1 MNELLYTAQD
11 LAIILIG
18 MDLDCRIE
26 SAVMDRIWNREK
38 EFLAEPYRQ
47 DRRRFTLEVL
57 YWRHY
62 FSKKPLWTG
71 SFRFVQKDLE
81 SGGHTVDL
89 ERYRSDYS
97 NLNLFFKSVRIRCL
111 YGMGKEYVRIKL
123 RTLLAVYGYRR
134 RSRLLIH
141 HMQRC
146 MEFYHLKAT
155 LRGGVDCDLSTCSL
169 DQMLTFRVEQL

>member
-1 MNELLYTAQD
+1 MFSEVPRSQKMVLN
-11 LAIILIG
+11 
-18 MDLDCRIE
+18 
-26 SAVMDRIWNREK
+26 RIWNREK

-62 FSKKPLWTG
+62 FSEKTALDRELPV
-71 SFRFVQKDLE
+71 VQKDLE

-89 ERYRSDYS
+89 ERYHSDYS
-97 NLNLFFKSVRIRCL
+97 DLKLFFKSVRLLCL

-134 RSRLLIH
+134 RSR
-141 HMQRC
+141 Q
-146 MEFYHLKAT
+146 
-155 LRGGVDCDLSTCSL
+155 
-169 DQMLTFRVEQL
+169 

>member
-47 DRRRFTLEVL
+47 DRRKFTLEVL

-62 FSKKPLWTG
+62 FSEKTTLDRELPV
-71 SFRFVQKDLE
+71 VQKDLE

-89 ERYRSDYS
+89 EEYRSDYFD
-97 NLNLFFKSVRIRCL
+97 LNLFFKSVRLRCL

-123 RTLLAVYGYRR
+123 RTLLVGYGYRR
-134 RSRLLIH
+134 RSRQLVFHIL
-141 HMQRC
+141 RC

-155 LRGGVDCDLSTCSL
+155 LRGGADCDLSTCGL
-169 DQMLTFRVEQL
+169 DQMLTFRVEQI

>member
-62 FSKKPLWTG
+62 FSEKRSGPGASGRPKRSGIRGPYG
-71 SFRFVQKDLE
+71 G
-81 SGGHTVDL
+81 SGGVP
-89 ERYRSDYS
+89 
-97 NLNLFFKSVRIRCL
+97 
-111 YGMGKEYVRIKL
+111 
-123 RTLLAVYGYRR
+123 
-134 RSRLLIH
+134 
-141 HMQRC
+141 Q
-146 MEFYHLKAT
+146 
-155 LRGGVDCDLSTCSL
+155 
-169 DQMLTFRVEQL
+169 

>member
-1 MNELLYTAQD
+1 MNELLYTTQD

-62 FSKKPLWTG
+62 FSEKTALDRELPV
-71 SFRFVQKDLE
+71 VQKDLE

-89 ERYRSDYS
+89 EEYCSDYFD
-97 NLNLFFKSVRIRCL
+97 LNLFFKSVRIRCL
-111 YGMGKEYVRIKL
+111 YGMGKEYVRIKAAAL
-123 RTLLAVYGYRR
+123 FWLCTGSRR
-134 RSRLLIH
+134 RSRLLIY

-146 MEFYHLKAT
+146 MEFYHLKVT
-155 LRGGVDCDLSTCSL
+155 LRGGTDCDLSTCGL
-169 DQMLTFRVEQL
+169 DQMLTFRVE

>member
-47 DRRRFTLEVL
+47 DRRKFTLEVL

-62 FSKKPLWTG
+62 FSEKTTLDRELPG
-71 SFRFVQKDLE
+71 RPERSGIRRPYGG
-81 SGGHTVDL
+81 SGGVP
-89 ERYRSDYS
+89 
-97 NLNLFFKSVRIRCL
+97 
-111 YGMGKEYVRIKL
+111 
-123 RTLLAVYGYRR
+123 
-134 RSRLLIH
+134 
-141 HMQRC
+141 Q
-146 MEFYHLKAT
+146 
-155 LRGGVDCDLSTCSL
+155 
-169 DQMLTFRVEQL
+169 

>member
-26 SAVMDRIWNREK
+26 SAVMD
-38 EFLAEPYRQ
+38 
-47 DRRRFTLEVL
+47 
-57 YWRHY
+57 
-62 FSKKPLWTG
+62 
-71 SFRFVQKDLE
+71 
-81 SGGHTVDL
+81 
-89 ERYRSDYS
+89 
-97 NLNLFFKSVRIRCL
+97 LNLFFKSVRIRCL

-134 RSRLLIH
+134 RSRLLIR

-155 LRGGVDCDLSTCSL
+155 LRGGTDCDLSTCSL
-169 DQMLTFRVEQL
+169 DQMLTFRVE

>member
-62 FSKKPLWTG
+62 FSEKTALDRELPG
-71 SFRFVQKDLE
+71 RPERSGIRGPYGG
-81 SGGHTVDL
+81 SGGVP
-89 ERYRSDYS
+89 
-97 NLNLFFKSVRIRCL
+97 
-111 YGMGKEYVRIKL
+111 
-123 RTLLAVYGYRR
+123 
-134 RSRLLIH
+134 
-141 HMQRC
+141 Q
-146 MEFYHLKAT
+146 
-155 LRGGVDCDLSTCSL
+155 
-169 DQMLTFRVEQL
+169 

>member
-57 YWRHY
+57 YWRYY
-62 FSKKPLWTG
+62 FSEKTALDRELPV
-71 SFRFVQKDLE
+71 VQKDLE

-89 ERYRSDYS
+89 EEYRSDYAD
-97 NLNLFFKSVRIRCL
+97 LNLFFKSVRIRCL

-134 RSRLLIH
+134 RSRRLIR

-155 LRGGVDCDLSTCSL
+155 LRGGTDCDLSTCSL

>member
-26 SAVMDRIWNREK
+26 SAVMDRIWNWEK

-47 DRRRFTLEVL
+47 DRRKFTLEVL

-62 FSKKPLWTG
+62 FSEKTTLDRELPV
-71 SFRFVQKDLE
+71 VQKDLE

-89 ERYRSDYS
+89 EEYRSDY
-97 NLNLFFKSVRIRCL
+97 FDPQSVLQKCPNPLPVWDGEGVCAYQAADPFGCVWIPPAFPSTDPP
-111 YGMGKEYVRIKL
+111 YA
-123 RTLLAVYGYRR
+123 AVYGVLSPEGDTPGRD
-134 RSRLLIH
+134 RL
-141 HMQRC
+141 
-146 MEFYHLKAT
+146 
-155 LRGGVDCDLSTCSL
+155 
-169 DQMLTFRVEQL
+169 

>member
-62 FSKKPLWTG
+62 FSEKTTLDRELPV
-71 SFRFVQKDLE
+71 VQKDLE
-81 SGGHTVDL
+81 SGAIRWTWNGTTAIIPISICSSKVSGSGACMGWG
-89 ERYRSDYS
+89 RSMCAS
-97 NLNLFFKSVRIRCL
+97 SCGLFWL
-111 YGMGKEYVRIKL
+111 
-123 RTLLAVYGYRR
+123 
-134 RSRLLIH
+134 
-141 HMQRC
+141 C
-146 MEFYHLKAT
+146 MDTA
-155 LRGGVDCDLSTCSL
+155 GVPVC
-169 DQMLTFRVEQL
+169 